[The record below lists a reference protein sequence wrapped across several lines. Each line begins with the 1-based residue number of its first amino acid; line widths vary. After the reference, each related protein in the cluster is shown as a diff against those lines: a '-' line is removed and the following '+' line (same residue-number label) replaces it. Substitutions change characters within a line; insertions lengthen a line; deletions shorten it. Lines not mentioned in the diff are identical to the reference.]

1 MPYFGFFSSN
11 FWKTTVIFEI
21 SSLEFALLESFVQK
35 IKIPKFGT
43 KNSDSGAG
51 ILKHCCHIWNQP
63 PRICLLTMFDPNKK
77 KSLNLGPKRLI
88 WVLLDWKLKIILLY
102 LKSVPSNLSN
112 CKNLSKK
119 QKCLN
124 LGSKMYYLG
133 ILGTNFEKHLSC
145 LKSAPSNFSYCKVL
159 CKK

>member
-77 KSLNLGPKRLI
+77 KSLNLGTKTP
-88 WVLLDWKLKIILLY
+88 D
-102 LKSVPSNLSN
+102 
-112 CKNLSKK
+112 
-119 QKCLN
+119 
-124 LGSKMYYLG
+124 
-133 ILGTNFEKHLSC
+133 LGTFGLEVENYFVIFEISTLE
-145 LKSAPSNFSYCKVL
+145 FV
-159 CKK
+159 

>member
-1 MPYFGFFSSN
+1 MPSLGILVRKVRKNFCHIWNQYPRICLISKFLKKTKKHVNLGSQMPYFGFFSSN

-63 PRICLLTMFDPNKK
+63 PRICLLTMFDPNKQ
-77 KSLNLGPKRLI
+77 KSLNLGPKTP
-88 WVLLDWKLKIILLY
+88 D
-102 LKSVPSNLSN
+102 
-112 CKNLSKK
+112 
-119 QKCLN
+119 
-124 LGSKMYYLG
+124 
-133 ILGTNFEKHLSC
+133 LGTFGLEVENYFVIFEISTLE
-145 LKSAPSNFSYCKVL
+145 FV
-159 CKK
+159 